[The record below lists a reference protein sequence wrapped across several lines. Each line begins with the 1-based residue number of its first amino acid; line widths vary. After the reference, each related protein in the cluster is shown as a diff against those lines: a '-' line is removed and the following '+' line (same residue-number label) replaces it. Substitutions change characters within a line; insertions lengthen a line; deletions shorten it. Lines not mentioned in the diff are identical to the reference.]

1 MTRRDHE
8 VRCMALRQL
17 ETACLLYEQQ
27 DYYSVITLAGAAEEI
42 FENLLM
48 DKLLEELK
56 PLLIGPSGDA
66 IGQLPK
72 KIQEDSS
79 TLAKHIKELKAKTVQ
94 LPKAPEETWD
104 ETKMLFEAQKVI
116 KKLKKDRKRLE
127 DICIEKLP
135 RSREDRRR
143 QRSSDERFL
152 NNLGEVLRRHQSF
165 LDSFSASVLEVERLS
180 PSPGEEKEPTESD
193 VRRRANWVRNRLKHW
208 FPGQPNVFEFD
219 AAEEA
224 KDMLDRA
231 IANYYALTSELTDA
245 MRRFQDRHVHNNKQ
259 IRP

>member
-1 MTRRDHE
+1 MTRMDHE

-48 DKLLEELK
+48 NKLLEELK
-56 PLLIGPSGDA
+56 PLLIGPSGDT

-79 TLAKHIKELKAKTVQ
+79 KLAEHIKELKAKTAQ

-104 ETKMLFEAQKVI
+104 ESKLLFEAQKVL

-135 RSREDRRR
+135 RPREDRHR
-143 QRSSDERFL
+143 QRSPDEKFL
-152 NNLGEVLRRHQSF
+152 NCLGAVFLRYQSP
-165 LDSFSASVLEVERLS
+165 LDAFSSSVVKI
-180 PSPGEEKEPTESD
+180 EEDPTESD
-193 VRRRANWVRNRLKHW
+193 VRRRANWVRNTLKHW
-208 FPGQPNVFEFD
+208 FPGQPNVVEFD

-224 KDMLDRA
+224 KVMLDRA

-245 MRRFQDRHVHNNKQ
+245 MQRFQDMHVHDNKQ

>member
-1 MTRRDHE
+1 
-8 VRCMALRQL
+8 MAHQIEDIAQRQL
-17 ETACLLYEQQ
+17 ETALCLYFAKAN
-27 DYYSVITLAGAAEEI
+27 YYSVITLAGAAEEI

-48 DKLLEELK
+48 NKLLEELN
-56 PLLIGPSGDA
+56 PLLIGPSGDT

-79 TLAKHIKELKAKTVQ
+79 KLAKHIKELKAKTVQ

-104 ETKMLFEAQKVI
+104 ETKVLFEAQKVL

-143 QRSSDERFL
+143 QRSSDGRFL

-165 LDSFSASVLEVERLS
+165 LDSFSAGVLKGGRLS
-180 PSPGEEKEPTESD
+180 PSPGEEKGPTESD
-193 VRRRANWVRNRLKHW
+193 VRRRANWVRNMLKHW
-208 FPGQPNVFEFD
+208 FPGQSKVVEFN
-219 AAEEA
+219 AAEAAE
-224 KDMLDRA
+224 DMLDRA
-231 IANYYALTSELTDA
+231 ISNYYALTSKRTEK
-245 MRRFQDRHVHNNKQ
+245 MERFQDMHVHDNRQ
-259 IRP
+259 IRSS